1 MRYDIPIP
9 RTPRSDTQ
17 HIHRLLTHD
26 DPGHLDALM
35 VAHAGAVSSAP
46 SLAAYRRHM
55 DTLLEFARRHE
66 IAPWA
71 LRDTL
76 GLIRTGTYSRT
87 FPLEKRTEGTCLQD
101 MRH

>member
-9 RTPRSDTQ
+9 RTPRSDTR
-17 HIHRLLTHD
+17 HIHRLLTRD
-26 DPGHLDALM
+26 DPGHLDALL

-46 SLAAYRRHM
+46 SLAAYQRYM
-55 DTLLEFARRHE
+55 DRLQEFAQRHG
-66 IAPWA
+66 IALWA

-87 FPLEKRTEGTCLQD
+87 FPLAKRTEGTCLQD